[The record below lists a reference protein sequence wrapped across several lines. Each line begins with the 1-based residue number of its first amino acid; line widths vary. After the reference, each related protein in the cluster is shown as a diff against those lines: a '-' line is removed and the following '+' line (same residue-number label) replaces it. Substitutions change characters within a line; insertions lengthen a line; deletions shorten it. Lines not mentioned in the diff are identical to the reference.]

1 MNALNEPAKEVSTA
15 TYFRAFDTRMPSIF
29 PTMKG
34 WQESLWHLLAG
45 LAVGLG
51 VWYLHWR
58 WTSSLNPDA
67 MWFSILIVSAET
79 LTFFGLLL
87 FFFDIWKE
95 GDTQQ
100 KAPPET
106 RKDAGLDG
114 SGPINIDVFLTTF
127 DESEDLLA
135 ASIQAIDELKLPKNT
150 RVQTYVLDDG
160 NRAEVARLARSSG
173 VEYLTRQDNQGFK
186 AGNLRNALFKTSG
199 DFVVILDADTRV
211 LPGMLENTLGYFRDP
226 KVAWVQTPHW
236 FYDIPGQA
244 QGSKLNDPFMANPN
258 IFFDVIQR
266 RRNRDNA
273 SFCCGAGS
281 IHRRE
286 AVFHG
291 ALRQL
296 GTDIEALQ
304 NRLPKGSVS
313 VSSLLQAT
321 PTQPFRFH
329 VSEDIYTSILMHSD
343 AQSGWKSVYHP
354 QAEARMLSPW
364 SVEAWTSQRLKYA
377 GGTFDIMLNANPLWR
392 KGMPLKTKMHYAAT
406 FWSYL
411 SIIWLSVLLAAPILS
426 LFTGIAPVNA
436 YSLDFFMHLL
446 PPLIMAELATM
457 VGCKG
462 YNTTM
467 GRLITIGCLPLQW
480 KAFWLVLRGRKPR
493 FPPTPKVPG
502 LAGAAKRLI
511 PNFLVLAVMA
521 VAVLFGA
528 IATIIGLP
536 GFTPSKTIVN
546 IFWCS
551 WNAFAVWMVVR
562 LYWWS
567 PEQELRAVQT
577 EFAGG
582 AR

>member
-1 MNALNEPAKEVSTA
+1 MDTTKDPATKVTTE
-15 TYFRAFDTRMPSIF
+15 TYFRHFDNRMPPHF
-29 PTMKG
+29 PAMKD

-45 LAVGLG
+45 LCIGLG

-67 MWFSILIVSAET
+67 MAFSVLIVGAET
-79 LTFFGLLL
+79 LAFLGLVL

-95 GDTQQ
+95 GDTPR
-100 KAPPET
+100 KEPPAT
-106 RKDAGLDG
+106 RQDAGLEGD
-114 SGPINIDVFLTTF
+114 GPIHIDVFLTTC
-127 DESEDLLA
+127 DESAALLE
-135 ASIQAIDELKLPKNT
+135 ASIQALKTL
-150 RVQTYVLDDG
+150 RVPRNMQLHTYLLDDG
-160 NRAEVARLARSSG
+160 NRAEIAQLAQSHG
-173 VEYLTRQDNQGFK
+173 VEYLTRKNNIGFK
-186 AGNLRNALFKTSG
+186 AGNLRNALFKTNG

-211 LPGMLENTLGYFRDP
+211 LPTMLENTLGYFRDP

-236 FYDIPGQA
+236 FYDVPGETK
-244 QGSKLNDPFMANPN
+244 GSKLKDPFMANPN
-258 IFFDVIQR
+258 VFFDVIQR
-266 RRNRDNA
+266 RRNRDHA

-286 AVFHG
+286 AIFHD

-296 GTDIEALQ
+296 GKDMDAYQ
-304 NRLPKGSVS
+304 KFLPETKDRAKA
-313 VSSLLQAT
+313 SLRAT
-321 PTQPFRFH
+321 PAQPFRFH
-329 VSEDIYTSILMHSD
+329 VSEDIFTSILMHSD
-343 AQSGWKSVYHP
+343 PQSGWKSVYHP

-392 KGMPLKTKMHYAAT
+392 KGMPLKTKLHYAAT

-411 SIIWLSVLLAAPILS
+411 SILWLSVLLMAPVLS
-426 LFTGIAPVNA
+426 LFTGVAPVNA
-436 YSLDFFMHLL
+436 YSLDFFLHLL
-446 PPLIMAELATM
+446 PPLIMAEVATM

-462 YNTTM
+462 YNTTA
-467 GRLITIGCLPLQW
+467 GRLVTIGCLPLQW
-480 KAFWLVLRGRKPR
+480 KALWLVLRGRKPR

-511 PNFLVLAVMA
+511 PNFIVLAIMA
-521 VAVLFGA
+521 AAAVFGI
-528 IATIIGLP
+528 IATLLELP
-536 GFTPSKTIVN
+536 GYTPSKTIVN

-567 PEQELRAVQT
+567 PEAELQAVRAT
-577 EFAGG
+577 
-582 AR
+582 